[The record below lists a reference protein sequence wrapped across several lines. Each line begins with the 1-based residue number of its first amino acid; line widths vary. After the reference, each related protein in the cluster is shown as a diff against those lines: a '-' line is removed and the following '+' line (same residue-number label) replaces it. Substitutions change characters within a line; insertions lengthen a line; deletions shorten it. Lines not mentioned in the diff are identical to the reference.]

1 MSVFA
6 MVAYLLAFGI
16 GMGGLPWTIC
26 SEIFPLQY
34 RSIAIS
40 CSTGTNWLGNVIVA
54 ATFLSISSPQVLT
67 AYGAFWMYGAV
78 AMIGFVWLYQI
89 LPETKGM
96 SLEEIESHFRGLHQN
111 GYSSIAD
118 SDERE
123 RPSSNNVSRPQHLSP

>member
-40 CSTGTNWLGNVIVA
+40 CSTGTNWFGNVIVA

-78 AMIGFVWLYQI
+78 ALIGFVWLYQV

-96 SLEEIESHFRGLHQN
+96 SLEEIECHFQGLHQN

-123 RPSSNNVSRPQHLSP
+123 RPSSNNF